1 MISYDGLPQLPSC
14 ASLCFVPYRIGHNQK
29 SYDIPYTQYDGE
41 TYLSLEHLI
50 AMLYSHR
57 PLPCWRNITPLS
69 DFARVKKISVS
80 PCMVR
85 LGASRS
91 VFSACQEIALRYGG
105 KVIVTQ
111 NSKFALGL
119 PLSSLPKSLRE
130 MYPAI
135 ATAYRD
141 EGNKQ
146 FVRYAFYRTRELL
159 ADNCERL
166 INAVRNHNKP
176 CAAIDRPWSSRT
188 RIA

>member
-1 MISYDGLPQLPSC
+1 MAQ
-14 ASLCFVPYRIGHNQK
+14 H
-29 SYDIPYTQYDGE
+29 
-41 TYLSLEHLI
+41 
-50 AMLYSHR
+50 
-57 PLPCWRNITPLS
+57 
-69 DFARVKKISVS
+69 
-80 PCMVR
+80 
-85 LGASRS
+85 
-91 VFSACQEIALRYGG
+91 
-105 KVIVTQ
+105 
-111 NSKFALGL
+111 SKFALGL